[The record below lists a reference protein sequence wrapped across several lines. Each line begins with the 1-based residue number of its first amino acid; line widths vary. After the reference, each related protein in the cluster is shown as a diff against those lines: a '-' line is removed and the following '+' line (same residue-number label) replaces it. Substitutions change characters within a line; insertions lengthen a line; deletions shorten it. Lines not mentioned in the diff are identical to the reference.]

1 MKRRIQRLREE
12 MAAKGVEALL
22 ISHPVNRRY
31 MTGFTGT
38 AGVALLTGKE
48 ALFITD
54 FRYVVQ
60 VKEQCPDWT
69 LVRQEGDIFADV
81 AACCKKLG
89 IQQLAFEQDHLTYAQ
104 VAKLKEQLDSIRLVP
119 VSGLIEKLRLVKE
132 PEELLLIKEAAK
144 IADRAFEQ
152 ILQEI
157 RPGMTEKEVALRLE
171 VIMREHG
178 ATSSSFDTIVASGW
192 RSALPHGVASDK
204 VIEKGDLV
212 TLDFGAYYQ
221 GYASDIT
228 RTVMMGKPTAKQK
241 EIYQIVLEA
250 NKKAIAGVQPGK
262 TGKEVDAIARN
273 YIKEHGYGEYFG
285 HSTGHGLGMEVHEKP
300 LVSTRGEEA
309 LVPGMVITIEPGIY
323 IPDLGGVRI
332 EDDLIVTES
341 GYENITNVSKEI
353 IMIH

>member
-1 MKRRIQRLREE
+1 MKRRVQRLREK
-12 MAAKGVEALL
+12 MAEKDLEAIL

-31 MTGFTGT
+31 MTGFTGS
-38 AGVALLTGKE
+38 AGVALLTEKE
-48 ALFITD
+48 AFFITD
-54 FRYVVQ
+54 FRYVSQ
-60 VKEQCPDWT
+60 VKEQCPDWS
-69 LVRQEGDIFADV
+69 LVKQEAGIFEEV
-81 AACCKKLG
+81 ANCCKKLG
-89 IQQLAFEQDHLTYAQ
+89 IQKLAFEQDHLTYAQ
-104 VAKLKEQLDSIRLVP
+104 VSRLKEQMDQIHLEP
-119 VSGLIEKLRLVKE
+119 VSDLIEEIRLVKE
-132 PEELLLIKEAAK
+132 PGELQIIKEAAK

-157 RPGMTEKEVALRLE
+157 RPGMKEKEVALRLE

-204 VIEKGDLV
+204 VIEKGELV

-228 RTVMMGKPTAKQK
+228 RTIMMGKPNEKQK

-250 NKKAIAGVQPGK
+250 NKQAIFGVEPGK

-273 YIKEHGYGEYFG
+273 YIKDHGYGDYFG
-285 HSTGHGLGMEVHEKP
+285 HSTGHGLGMEVHERP
-300 LVSTRGEEA
+300 LVSSRGEKT

-341 GYENITNVSKEI
+341 GYENITTVSKELI
-353 IMIH
+353 IIH

>member
-12 MAAKGVEALL
+12 MAAKGLEAIL

-38 AGVALLTGKE
+38 AGVALLTEKE

-54 FRYVVQ
+54 FRYVAQ

-69 LVRQEGDIFADV
+69 LVRHEGNIFDEV

-104 VAKLKEQLDSIRLVP
+104 VSKLKARLNSIRLEP

-152 ILQEI
+152 ILQQI

-228 RTVMMGKPTAKQK
+228 RTVMMGKPTEKQK

-273 YIKEHGYGEYFG
+273 YIKEHGYGDYFG
-285 HSTGHGLGMEVHEKP
+285 HSTGHGLGMEVHEEP

>member
-1 MKRRIQRLREE
+1 MIRRIQRLREE
-12 MAAKGVEALL
+12 MAAKGLEAIL
-22 ISHPVNRRY
+22 ISHPINRRY

-38 AGVALLTGKE
+38 AGVALLTEKE
-48 ALFITD
+48 AMFITD
-54 FRYVVQ
+54 FRYVAQ
-60 VKEQCPDWT
+60 VKEQCPDYT
-69 LVRQEGDIFADV
+69 LVRQAR
-81 AACCKKLG
+81 LN
-89 IQQLAFEQDHLTYAQ
+89 
-104 VAKLKEQLDSIRLVP
+104 SIRLEP

-152 ILQEI
+152 ILQQI

-228 RTVMMGKPTAKQK
+228 RTVMMGKPTEKQK

-273 YIKEHGYGEYFG
+273 YIKEHGYGDYFG
-285 HSTGHGLGMEVHEKP
+285 HSTGHGLGMEVHEEP